1 MGKIRDQK
9 DVDLVNNLL
18 DLIFEKGEITNTGD
32 KTEAVDNLI
41 EVLED

>member
-1 MGKIRDQK
+1 MGKIRVQK

-32 KTEAVDNLI
+32 KTEVVDDLI
-41 EVLED
+41 EALED

>member
-32 KTEAVDNLI
+32 KTEVVDDLI
-41 EVLED
+41 EALED

>member
-32 KTEAVDNLI
+32 KTEVVDNLI
-41 EVLED
+41 EALED